1 MNHQPDLNVYKR
13 MVEVTPLAPMTLRIG
28 VAGHR
33 DLSTVKDL
41 DELRKSIQTIYADL
55 YSTLQAISPAKSGN
69 SIAKALYTNDTEPV
83 IRFISSLA
91 EGADRLC
98 IAPELIPFDHELAC
112 ILPFLKE
119 EFEQDF
125 LPENSVIDKQQ
136 GTIAEFNAILERV
149 GYGQPAAQVI
159 ELDGNPA
166 DRDEA
171 YHHCSQLLVAHSDI
185 LIAVYDGDDSKD
197 TGTAA
202 AVKAAKH
209 NGVPVIHISTRAD
222 TPLQCHCST
231 RFGHEPC
238 DTHYTTGLLRKE
250 LQRILLFSDVLNQA
264 GPDDK
269 IDPERKQKILD
280 RFKQY
285 QAEENLQFTRDQ
297 PDFDDAGPI
306 KLGKKYQDKTAEAF
320 DILKKMIATPEKIQK
335 ELNLL
340 KKTTMDSAATEKPEN
355 VEQQLSKPSLSRY
368 FAAYLR
374 ADRLANYYASSH
386 RSTFVLIY
394 LLGALALIAAAT
406 ALLFQATK
414 WIVLLCVVC
423 ELLFLI
429 AIFALYWRDHRQKYH
444 DRWLEYR
451 CLAEF
456 LRPMRYLSLL
466 GSPYAIGNFRDTGEY
481 LHREVIGHS
490 AVGRSWLYI
499 YTETINRWAGFNA
512 CRLDTDCKQTVS
524 HFIRTTWLNGQI
536 SYHAFNAAAMRIM
549 GHSLGRLSYWLF
561 VATVIIVG
569 MKLIIVGR
577 GLAIDPEM
585 AHGLIADSF
594 AWLAAILP
602 MLATTAYAIRNHA
615 EFDISAQRSLSM
627 RTALI
632 SRRKQLMPGQA
643 TLTSG
648 QMAVILNDMATVT
661 IKETADWLEIYEVK
675 ESELG

>member
-1 MNHQPDLNVYKR
+1 MDQHFDLSIYQNIVAN
-13 MVEVTPLAPMTLRIG
+13 PLAPMTLRIG

-33 DLSTVKDL
+33 TLPADQLPR
-41 DELRKSIQTIYADL
+41 LREEIRAIYAAIGQAV
-55 YSTLQAISPAKSGN
+55 QAIFREEA
-69 SIAKALYTNDTEPV
+69 ATWLYARETPI
-83 IRFISSLA
+83 IRIISSLA

-98 IAPELIPFDHELAC
+98 VEPDLTAFDGLKLELAC
-112 ILPFLKE
+112 IFPFLKE

-125 LPENSVIDKQQ
+125 LPKNSVIDKQQ
-136 GTIAEFNAILERV
+136 GTVVEFNAILERI
-149 GYGQPAAQVI
+149 GYGQPTAQVI

-166 DRDEA
+166 NRDAA
-171 YHHCSQLLVAHSDI
+171 YNHCSQLLVAHSDI
-185 LIAVYDGDDSKD
+185 LIAVYDGDDSEDK
-197 TGTAA
+197 GTAA

-209 NGVPVIHISTRAD
+209 NGIPVIHISTLAN

-238 DTHYTTGLLRKE
+238 DTHYTTGLLHKE
-250 LQRILLFSDVLNQA
+250 LHRVLLFSDVLDQA
-264 GPDDK
+264 GPDNE
-269 IDPERKQKILD
+269 IDDLRKQKILA

-285 QAEENLQFTRDQ
+285 QAEDNLQLTRDR
-297 PDFDDAGPI
+297 PDFYDAGPI
-306 KLGKKYQDKTAEAF
+306 KLARKYKDKTAEAF
-320 DILKKMIATPEKIQK
+320 DILKQVITTPEKIQK
-335 ELNLL
+335 ELKRL
-340 KKTTMDSAATEKPEN
+340 KKQDIDSAAAEKPEN
-355 VEQQLSKPSLSRY
+355 VEQQLSKPSLNRY

-374 ADRLANYYASSH
+374 ADRLANYYASIH

-394 LLGALALIAAAT
+394 LLSAAALVT
-406 ALLFQATK
+406 AASALLFQATK
-414 WIVLLCVVC
+414 WAVLLCVVF
-423 ELLFLI
+423 ELVFLI
-429 AIFALYWRDHRQKYH
+429 AIFVLYWRDHSKKYH

-466 GSPYAIGNFRDTGEY
+466 GSPYAISNFRDTEEY

-499 YTETINRWAGFNA
+499 YTETINRWAGFDA

-536 SYHAFNAAAMRIM
+536 SYHTYNAAAMRVL
-549 GHSLGRLSYWLF
+549 GHRLGQLSFWLF
-561 VATVIIVG
+561 VVTVVIVVF
-569 MKLIIVGR
+569 KLIIVGR
-577 GLAIDPEM
+577 GLAIDPEI
-585 AHGLIADSF
+585 AHGFFADSF
-594 AWLAAILP
+594 AWLAAVLP

-615 EFDISAQRSLSM
+615 EFDISAQRSLTM

-632 SRRKQLMPGQA
+632 FWRKKLRNGQA

-648 QMAVILNDMATVT
+648 QMAMILNDIATIT